1 MEEIFSSGFFAE
13 NRHRLRKICGN
24 DAPIVITANG
34 LVQRAG
40 DSGFPFRQDS
50 NFWYLTGLELA
61 DLVLVITRQTELLIL
76 PERNP
81 DLDYFNGAIS
91 QDELSQIS
99 GIKDIVS
106 QHEGWERLRRL
117 AVKYKVVN
125 TCLYKGYDPK
135 HAIYINP
142 SKPRLVNQLKK
153 LTPGVELKE
162 VRQALAN
169 LRMVKQPPELAAIKQ
184 AIKITKESFESILKK
199 DWYKNYNH
207 ETLIDAKFTYEFTS
221 RGGRLAYPSIVAG
234 GKRACT
240 LHYEANNQKLE
251 TDELLLIDAGAEFNN
266 YASDIT
272 RVYAPN
278 KMTGK
283 QQLVYDAVKDVHDQV
298 IAMLKAGVF
307 VRDVDKF
314 TEKLIGRFLK
324 SQKLITKQESSQIRK
339 YYPHV
344 VSHHLGL
351 DVHDVADYTKPL
363 EDGNIITIEPG
374 IYIPEWSIG
383 VRLEDDILI
392 TDKGSVNLSADLAI

>member
-1 MEEIFSSGFFAE
+1 MKNFNSEFFIK
-13 NRHRLRKICGN
+13 NRRSLREACDN

-40 DSGFPFRQDS
+40 DSGFVFRQDS

-61 DLVLVITRQTELLIL
+61 ELVLVISHQGEFLIL

-81 DLDYFNGAIS
+81 DLDYFSGAI
-91 QDELSQIS
+91 DLDDLRRVS
-99 GIKDIVS
+99 GIKEIMN

-117 AVKYKVVN
+117 AIKHKFIN

-135 HAIYINP
+135 HAIFINP
-142 SKPRLVNQLKK
+142 SKPRLVSQLKK
-153 LTPGVELKE
+153 LTPSVELKE
-162 VRQALAN
+162 VRKVLVD
-169 LRMVKQPPELAAIKQ
+169 LRMIKQSPELSAIKQ
-184 AIKITKESFESILKK
+184 AIKITKDSFETILEK
-199 DWYKNYNH
+199 DWYKKNN
-207 ETLIDAKFTYEFTS
+207 EEALIDAKFTYEFTS

-240 LHYEANNQKLE
+240 LHYEANNQKLNA
-251 TDELLLIDAGAEFNN
+251 DELLLIDAGAEFNN

-272 RVYAPN
+272 RVYSPS
-278 KMTGK
+278 KMSDR
-283 QQLVYDAVKDVHDQV
+283 QQLVYEAVKDAHDQA

-314 TEKLIGRFLK
+314 TEKLIGKFLK

-363 EDGNIITIEPG
+363 EAGNVITIEPG

-392 TDKGSVNLSADLAI
+392 TEDDSINLSASLAI